1 MRWPMASKTAAM
13 RERQMKFVQMLRGLV
28 MWLVVAALC
37 CAAGAQQAQK
47 PMTNLDVTRMVAGG
61 VPESVVISTIQ
72 SHPAK
77 YDLSP
82 TSLVK
87 LHQAKVTEKELNA
100 MIAANAN
107 QPAAVASSTPANGAA
122 PPSAGATNGATS
134 AAPASSAAP
143 NAAASTPAAAS
154 DAAYRMPT
162 VAIQHGGASQDL
174 PMERT
179 QLANSK
185 TKPNSMSTLAA
196 DTTLGSAMQAGVN
209 TTTSIAASHAGGNSG
224 MAIGQA
230 GGILN
235 GAMARRKPKI
245 TYIWAVPGMVS
256 QSVVPFATVSF
267 DVNFA
272 GAPGVTLDDFEPAIV
287 KLTPAQN
294 AFRLIGATEGSADA
308 GSDPTADWQIYD
320 GFVQDKVASTLKKLA
335 PGHFQISPG
344 SALLPGEYAVV
355 LRPVSK
361 GKKFSGADVARYQGE
376 GIIFDS
382 VWSFQ
387 ISTDAQAH

>member
-1 MRWPMASKTAAM
+1 MRWRMGSKTAAM
-13 RERQMKFVQMLRGLV
+13 RERQMKFAQMLRGYV
-28 MWLVVAALC
+28 MWLVVATSC
-37 CAAGAQQAQK
+37 CSAVAQQAAK
-47 PMTNLDVTRMVAGG
+47 PMTNLDVTKMVAGG
-61 VPESVVISTIQ
+61 VPESVVIATIQ

-77 YDLSP
+77 YDLTP
-82 TSLVK
+82 AALVR

-100 MIAANAN
+100 MLAANAS
-107 QPAAVASSTPANGAA
+107 QPAAAAPNSTPTSGAA
-122 PPSAGATNGATS
+122 PAAAAVPSAS
-134 AAPASSAAP
+134 ANTAGSPSSAVPAPASE
-143 NAAASTPAAAS
+143 
-154 DAAYRMPT
+154 AAYRTPT
-162 VAIQHGGASQDL
+162 VAVQHAGASQDL

-209 TTTSIAASHAGGNSG
+209 TTTSIASSHAGGSSG

-245 TYIWAVPGMVS
+245 TYIWAVAGVAS
-256 QSVVPFATVSF
+256 ASVVPFVTVSF

-272 GAPGVTLDDFEPAIV
+272 GAAGVTLDDFEPAIV

-308 GSDPTADWQIYD
+308 GSDPTADWQIYN
-320 GFVQDKVASTLKKLA
+320 GFVQDKVASTVKKIA

-387 ISTDAQAH
+387 VSADAQAH

>member
-1 MRWPMASKTAAM
+1 MKYGQIFRWP
-13 RERQMKFVQMLRGLV
+13 LV
-28 MWLVVAALC
+28 WFLVATLC
-37 CAAGAQQAQK
+37 CSAVGQQAAK
-47 PMTNLDVTRMVAGG
+47 PMTNLDVTKMVAGG
-61 VPESVVISTIQ
+61 VPESVVIASIQ

-77 YDLSP
+77 YDLTP
-82 TSLVK
+82 AALVR

-100 MIAANAN
+100 MLAANAN
-107 QPAAVASSTPANGAA
+107 QPAAASSSTPTNGAASAAAAPSGPAANGAA
-122 PPSAGATNGATS
+122 N
-134 AAPASSAAP
+134 AAVASSAA
-143 NAAASTPAAAS
+143 SPAATS
-154 DAAYRMPT
+154 DSAYRIPT
-162 VAIQHGGASQDL
+162 VAVQHGGASQDL

-209 TTTSIAASHAGGNSG
+209 TTTSIAASHAGGSSG

-230 GGILN
+230 GGIFN

-245 TYIWAVPGMVS
+245 TYIWAVPGVASASVLPFVS
-256 QSVVPFATVSF
+256 VSF

-272 GAPGVTLDDFEPAIV
+272 GAAGVTLDDFEPAIV

-294 AFRLIGATEGSADA
+294 TFRLIGATEGSADA
-308 GSDPTADWQIYD
+308 GSDPTADWQIYN
-320 GFVQDKVASTLKKLA
+320 GFVQDKVASTVKKIA
-335 PGHFQISPG
+335 PGRFQISPG

-361 GKKFSGADVARYQGE
+361 SKKFSGAEVARYQGE
-376 GIIFDS
+376 GIVFDS

-387 ISTDAQAH
+387 VSADAQAH

>member
-1 MRWPMASKTAAM
+1 MGSKTAAM
-13 RERQMKFVQMLRGLV
+13 RERQMKFAQMLRGYV
-28 MWLVVAALC
+28 MWLVVATSC
-37 CAAGAQQAQK
+37 CSAVAQQAAK
-47 PMTNLDVTRMVAGG
+47 PMTNLDVTKMVAGG
-61 VPESVVISTIQ
+61 VPESVV
-72 SHPAK
+72 
-77 YDLSP
+77 
-82 TSLVK
+82 
-87 LHQAKVTEKELNA
+87 
-100 MIAANAN
+100 
-107 QPAAVASSTPANGAA
+107 
-122 PPSAGATNGATS
+122 
-134 AAPASSAAP
+134 
-143 NAAASTPAAAS
+143 
-154 DAAYRMPT
+154 
-162 VAIQHGGASQDL
+162 
-174 PMERT
+174 
-179 QLANSK
+179 K

-209 TTTSIAASHAGGNSG
+209 TTTSIASSHAGGSSG

-245 TYIWAVPGMVS
+245 TYIWAVPGVAS
-256 QSVVPFATVSF
+256 ASVVPFVTVSF

-272 GAPGVTLDDFEPAIV
+272 GAAGVTLDDFEPAIV

-308 GSDPTADWQIYD
+308 GSDPTADWQIYN
-320 GFVQDKVASTLKKLA
+320 GFVQDKVASTVKKIA

-387 ISTDAQAH
+387 VSADAQAH

>member
-1 MRWPMASKTAAM
+1 
-13 RERQMKFVQMLRGLV
+13 MKKAQIFRSFV
-28 MWLVVAALC
+28 MWIPIAMLC
-37 CAAGAQQAQK
+37 CSAVGQQAAK
-47 PMTNLDVTRMVAGG
+47 PMTNLDVTKMVAGG
-61 VPESVVISTIQ
+61 VPESVVIASIQ

-77 YDLSP
+77 YDLTP
-82 TSLVK
+82 TALVK

-107 QPAAVASSTPANGAA
+107 QPAAASSTPASGAA
-122 PPSAGATNGATS
+122 PAAS
-134 AAPASSAAP
+134 AAPSAPANTASSPSAAAP
-143 NAAASTPAAAS
+143 APASG
-154 DAAYRMPT
+154 AAYRTPT
-162 VAIQHGGASQDL
+162 VAVQHGGASQDL

-196 DTTLGSAMQAGVN
+196 DTTLGTAMQAGVN
-209 TTTSIAASHAGGNSG
+209 TTTSIAASHAGGSSG

-230 GGILN
+230 GGIFN
-235 GAMARRKPKI
+235 GAMARRKPKT
-245 TYIWAVPGMVS
+245 TYIWAVPGVASASVLPFVS
-256 QSVVPFATVSF
+256 VSF

-272 GAPGVTLDDFEPAIV
+272 GAAGVALDDFEPAIV

-294 AFRLIGATEGSADA
+294 TFRLIGATEGNADA
-308 GSDPTADWQIYD
+308 GSDPTADWQIYN
-320 GFVQDKVASTLKKLA
+320 GFVQDKVASTVKKIA

-361 GKKFSGADVARYQGE
+361 NKKFSGADVARYQGE

-387 ISTDAQAH
+387 VSADAQAH